1 MTFSVVFSP
10 EAQEQL
16 VALYQYISEQGAPI
30 NAERYT
36 NAIIDFCESLV
47 MFPMRGM
54 KRDDIRLGLRI
65 TNYRGSTIIA
75 FAVNDKNE
83 TVSIVGIYY
92 GGQDFESM
100 FVQDQ

>member
-36 NAIIDFCESLV
+36 NAII
-47 MFPMRGM
+47 
-54 KRDDIRLGLRI
+54 
-65 TNYRGSTIIA
+65 A

-100 FVQDQ
+100 LVQDQ

>member
-10 EAQEQL
+10 EAQERF

-36 NAIIDFCESLV
+36 NAIIDFCGSFAT
-47 MFPMRGM
+47 FPMREM
-54 KRDDIRLGLRI
+54 KRDDIRQGLRV

-75 FAVNDKNE
+75 FAVDDKNKA
-83 TVSIVGIYY
+83 VSIVGIYY

-100 FVQDQ
+100 LVQDQ